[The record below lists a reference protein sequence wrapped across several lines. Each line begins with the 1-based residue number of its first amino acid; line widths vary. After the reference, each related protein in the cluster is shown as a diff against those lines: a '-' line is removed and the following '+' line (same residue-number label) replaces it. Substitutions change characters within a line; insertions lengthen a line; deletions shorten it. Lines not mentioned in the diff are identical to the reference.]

1 MKNRDLAIRAKEMG
15 YTHIFTI
22 VKMHF
27 NSNYYNSNKV
37 DHIIQSGKF
46 EPAPFYDGYAHGELL
61 HNLPATGITRTMLK
75 YKIEKGENR

>member
-1 MKNRDLAIRAKEMG
+1 MTNRDLATKAKEMG

-37 DHIIQSGKF
+37 DHIIETGKF
-46 EPAPFYDGYAHGELL
+46 QAAPFYNGYAHGALL
-61 HNLPATGITRTMLK
+61 HNLPTTGITRTMLK
-75 YKIEKGENR
+75 WKIKNN